1 MPWPVHPNGLLGAQG
16 DNDAYKVER
25 SLRFNS
31 ADSAHLARTTS
42 ASFTSRRIFT
52 FSFWCKRS
60 KLSSDQSIFD
70 RNQASNTNQFAV
82 EFNVNDAFVIAAR
95 TSGTT
100 TLSLHLT
107 TSAVFRDTSAWYH
120 FMISVDNTQAA
131 LGDRGKIYV
140 NGVLQSLG
148 TQTATQNVDYHLL
161 TGLTYDIGRTAIT
174 NSQYFDGYL
183 AEVYFIDGQ
192 QLTPSS
198 FGKTDAVTGRWK
210 AKAYSGTYGNNG
222 FYLSF
227 KDNTS
232 TTTLG
237 YDDAGSNDWTLNNFS
252 VTAGAG
258 NDSLVDTPTNYGTDT
273 GVGGEVR
280 GNYCVINP
288 LDFIIGSGTLSEGN
302 LKWTTV
308 TTGNRINRGTVA
320 VLSGK
325 WYWEI
330 TADSVGA
337 GACLVGVAKTSSYSI
352 ASGLAAY
359 QSNTGDSF
367 IDNVTADYGSTW
379 ATGVIIG
386 ISYDADAGKITF
398 YKNNVSQGE
407 LTLSGYAGVYVSPIF
422 YDGSSLA
429 FSLTANFGQ
438 RPFAYTAPTGF
449 KALCTTNLIKATA
462 ITTSGSFVGNVSA
475 DGPFVYLNGIPTAMT
490 INGNAVTFGSQAD
503 KLSNGFKVRTTST
516 SYNSTGTNNF
526 SVSTTAQKFKYAR
539 AQAN

>member
-1 MPWPVHPNGLLGAQG
+1 
-16 DNDAYKVER
+16 
-25 SLRFNS
+25 LRFNS
-31 ADSAHLARTTS
+31 ADSAYLARTTS
-42 ASFTSRRIFT
+42 ASFTSQRIFT

-60 KLSSDQSIFD
+60 ILSSAQSIFD

-82 EFNVNDAFVIAAR
+82 GFNANDTFAIAAR

-100 TLSLHLT
+100 TVSLNLT

-120 FMISVDNTQAA
+120 FMISVDNTQAV

-148 TQTATQNVDYHLL
+148 TQTATQNVNYHLL

-174 NSQYFDGYL
+174 NSQYFGGYI
-183 AEVYFIDGQ
+183 AEFHFIDGQ
-192 QLTPSS
+192 ALTPSS
-198 FGKTDAVTGRWK
+198 FGESDAVTGRWK
-210 AKAYSGTYGNNG
+210 AKAYSGTYGANG

-227 KDNTS
+227 RDNTS

-237 YDDAGSNDWTLNNFS
+237 YDDAGSNDWTPNNFS

-258 NDSLVDTPTNYGTDT
+258 NDSLVDSPTNYGSNT
-273 GVGGEVR
+273 GAGGTLR
-280 GNYCVINP
+280 GNYCTWNP
-288 LDFIIGSGTLSEGN
+288 LVPGDSASNGN
-302 LKWTTV
+302 LDVTNDTARGNQELMKYNSYWEVASTGGTCLAGIISTAATSTV
-308 TTGNRINRGTVA
+308 T
-320 VLSGK
+320 
-325 WYWEI
+325 
-330 TADSVGA
+330 VGS
-337 GACLVGVAKTSSYSI
+337 AKTFGFKLSQGGVFEY
-352 ASGLAAY
+352 A
-359 QSNTGDSF
+359 
-367 IDNVTADYGSTW
+367 NVT
-379 ATGVIIG
+379 
-386 ISYDADAGKITF
+386 
-398 YKNNVSQGE
+398 
-407 LTLSGYAGVYVSPIF
+407 
-422 YDGSSLA
+422 DGSSFTSQA
-429 FSLTANFGQ
+429 TAATPPIVFASTGAGITASLNAGQ
-438 RPFAYTAPTGF
+438 RQFVATAPTGF

-490 INGNAVTFGSQAD
+490 INGNAVTFGSEAD